1 MKNAIT
7 WSSKLVE
14 VSKIKPTEKNYKIKT
29 ALGKARLQES
39 LKSFGLAG
47 NVVLNT
53 DLMLIDGNSR
63 LAEAIENKEKK
74 IWASLP
80 SRKLSPAEFREMSAM
95 FDFAKAGEVDVER
108 IKQDLG
114 TSSAFISKYKMEVP
128 EDVLAKLGKFAPT
141 TVKTLAAAKK
151 LEAPTSTTI
160 AVTLIF
166 SMADHAAFR
175 KIEERLQK
183 KYNTA
188 DTGATILKA
197 LKSI

>member
-80 SRKLSPAEFREMSAM
+80 SRKLSPAEFKEMSAM

-141 TVKTLAAAKK
+141 TVKNLAAGKK

-166 SMADHAAFR
+166 SLADHAAFR